1 MMRRLSLCLA
11 AVLSV
16 VLLGGAGVAPPQR
29 FRHSY
34 TDDQKALLD
43 RLSASLNALHSLK
56 ARFIQ
61 IGPDGGVDQG
71 MLYIQKPGQIR
82 FEFAPPSTLLIV
94 ATGGQVYVKNTKLN
108 TVDRYALS
116 DTPLDLLLNQNL
128 DLKDTRAV
136 MDVAEKNGAVI
147 VQARTT
153 NARNTSNISLMFTSP
168 GLELRQWTVKD
179 AQGGNTTVAL
189 QTIEPGVAIDP
200 ALFTPLQK
208 APRPSNSR

>member
-1 MMRRLSLCLA
+1 MMRRLSLCLP

-29 FRHSY
+29 FRHNY

-108 TVDRYALS
+108 TVDHYALS

-128 DLKDTRAV
+128 DLKVTRAV

-189 QTIEPGVAIDP
+189 QTIKPGVAIDP

>member
-1 MMRRLSLCLA
+1 MRRLSLCLA
-11 AVLSV
+11 AVLSI
-16 VLLGGAGVAPPQR
+16 VLLGGAVIAPPKR
-29 FRHSY
+29 FRHNY

-43 RLSASLNALHSLK
+43 RLSASLNAVHSLK

-61 IGPDGGVDQG
+61 IGPNGGVDQG
-71 MLYIQKPGQIR
+71 LLYIQKPGQIR

-136 MDVAEKNGAVI
+136 MDVAEQNGAVI
-147 VQARTT
+147 VRARTT

-189 QTIEPGVAIDP
+189 QAIEPGAEIDP

-208 APRPSNSR
+208 ARRLSNAR

>member
-1 MMRRLSLCLA
+1 MRRLSSCLA
-11 AVLSV
+11 ALLSV
-16 VLLGGAGVAPPQR
+16 ALLGGAGAAPPQR

-34 TDDQKALLD
+34 SDEQKALLD
-43 RLSASLNALHSLK
+43 RLSASLNAIHSLK
-56 ARFIQ
+56 ARFSQ
-61 IGPDGGVDQG
+61 IGPDGGIDQG

-82 FEFAPPSTLLIV
+82 FEFAPPSSLLIV

-116 DTPLDLLLNQNL
+116 DTPLDLLLNQSI

-136 MDVAEKNGAVI
+136 MDVAEQQGAV
-147 VQARTT
+147 VVKARTT
-153 NARNTSNISLMFTSP
+153 NARNTANIALVFSLP

-189 QTIEPGVAIDP
+189 QNVEPGAAIDP
-200 ALFTPLQK
+200 ALFTPLQQ
-208 APRPSNSR
+208 APRRSNGR